1 MRINRKQI
9 RFSIF
14 ILGLLVM
21 AVLFVALMQAKFSN
35 VFASS
40 EDASKEDSYI
50 TIYDSGNEL
59 VVKSSATTVREVLER
74 AEIKIENEDIV
85 ELHNGIELSAT
96 RRMEWGKSVTIEVI
110 YKYSIIGQLFCCILM
125 LCSIELCL
133 YK

>member
-40 EDASKEDSYI
+40 EDTSKEDSYI

-74 AEIKIENEDIV
+74 AEIKIENEDGEI
-85 ELHNGIELSAT
+85 LLDGKQIEIGGNE
-96 RRMEWGKSVTIEVI
+96 R
-110 YKYSIIGQLFCCILM
+110 YKAMCKHCFEREKQKQK
-125 LCSIELCL
+125 E
-133 YK
+133 

>member
-1 MRINRKQI
+1 MLKLRHMRINRKQI

-74 AEIKIENEDIV
+74 AEIKIENEDI
-85 ELHNGIELSAT
+85 IEPGLD
-96 RRMEWGKSVTIEVI
+96 EVI
-110 YKYSIIGQLFCCILM
+110 DGSDFNINIYSSREVLVIFNNVI
-125 LCSIELCL
+125 
-133 YK
+133 